1 MESDEMQ
8 KQITKLEKDVERLA
22 EQKAKLSADL
32 QALDAE
38 ETELVK
44 TLGEAVL
51 DGGNVSALETKLS
64 KMDAKKRAV
73 SAAVHQAT
81 VNLTKLESELQEKR
95 KAQISQEVDTVIEQ
109 VRSEMLTVL
118 ENIRELNAKQG
129 EWREALRE
137 AGSKS
142 HVAGIVNDETRVK
155 VLGDLWPWSSLGD
168 VLGHFDTRLMYSSSN
183 REDRLRAPNFNV
195 ELDRL

>member
-1 MESDEMQ
+1 
-8 KQITKLEKDVERLA
+8 
-22 EQKAKLSADL
+22 
-32 QALDAE
+32 
-38 ETELVK
+38 VK

-81 VNLTKLESELQEKR
+81 VNMAALESELQEKQ
-95 KAQISQEVDTVIEQ
+95 KAQISNEVNTVIEQ
-109 VRSEMLTVL
+109 VRSEMLAAL
-118 ENIRELNAKQG
+118 DKIRELEAQQE
-129 EWREALRE
+129 EWRKALRE

-142 HVAGIVNDETRVK
+142 HVARIVSDETRVK

-183 REDRLRAPNFNV
+183 RLDRLKAPNFNV